1 MTAAVRYRVRTWA
14 NYNQSLINR
23 GNLMI
28 WFDDD
33 IMQAWNA
40 VEPNGQR
47 GREKIFSD
55 LAIECALTLR
65 RLFRL
70 GRYKA
75 ILGAG
80 LRSRR
85 MAAQITEARIGAK
98 IINCMTHLGMP
109 KSYKV

>member
-1 MTAAVRYRVRTWA
+1 MTAAVRYRVRNWA

-40 VEPNGQR
+40 IEPNGQR
-47 GREKIFSD
+47 GRDKIFSD

-65 RLFRL
+65 RLFP
-70 GRYKA
+70 GDA
-75 ILGAG
+75 EIIQSIE
-80 LRSRR
+80 SR
-85 MAAQITEARIGAK
+85 AAWTPSCA
-98 IINCMTHLGMP
+98 T
-109 KSYKV
+109 V